1 VSVVVV
7 VGDQGQQGYGR
18 RGRGTSVH
26 RKLEPMLK
34 RPPFGF
40 RQVSCPGPFYAPG
53 LSIDAGVWSVNG
65 VQAYVCSQ

>member
-7 VGDQGQQGYGR
+7 VGDQDQQGYER

-40 RQVSCPGPFYAPG
+40 RQ
-53 LSIDAGVWSVNG
+53 SIMRGSVLRAWSFH
-65 VQAYVCSQ
+65 